1 MEMSK
6 QQDTIEGLKALIY
19 VLETV
24 VNSEELVEIA
34 RKEIED
40 ALIGYRDNRISAMG
54 RNNGLVVK
62 EKDGTESSIIRFGPE
77 SAITIGLCGV
87 MAYLSKNLREMEKE
101 HGIIV

>member
-1 MEMSK
+1 MMSN
-6 QQDTIEGLKALIY
+6 QHGIEGLKVTIN
-19 VLETV
+19 VLEVV

-54 RNNGLVVK
+54 RNNGLVIK
-62 EKDGTESSIIRFGPE
+62 EKDGTESNIIRFGPE

-87 MAYLSKNLREMEKE
+87 MAYLSKILRELEAANESSK
-101 HGIIV
+101 